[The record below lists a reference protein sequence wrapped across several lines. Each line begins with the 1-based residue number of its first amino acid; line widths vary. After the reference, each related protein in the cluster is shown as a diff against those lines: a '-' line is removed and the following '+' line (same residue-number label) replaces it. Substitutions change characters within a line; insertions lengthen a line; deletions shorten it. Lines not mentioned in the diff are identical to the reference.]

1 MLYYLPHFEK
11 QLTGSVLD
19 NTNCGAASGAMLI
32 DQATLGDT
40 DPTPEQFRR
49 QTGDLSGGLHVGNI
63 ATACEEFGIPVTAF
77 DSSDD
82 LGWFSLRRMLLA
94 GRFAVVAGDYD
105 VLPIGLRGD
114 KDFEG
119 WHSVFFQAI
128 NLSRTKI
135 RVGDPLN
142 DGRRPGIPDGWIEW
156 PIDIARDYVE
166 RFGNQTGGGIQCVV
180 MDRREVEV
188 RAGGADVY
196 LHPRF
201 DATRI
206 GTYQAKKRFA
216 YGSVI
221 KSEPRL
227 GNRNWFSVWVPKSNK
242 VGYIHGTRV
251 RRV

>member
-1 MLYYLPHFEK
+1 MRYYLPHFEK
-11 QLTGSVLD
+11 QLTGSTLD
-19 NTNCGAASGAMLI
+19 NTNCGAASGAMLA
-32 DQATLGDT
+32 DQATLGDI

-63 ATACEEFGIPVTAF
+63 ATAFEEYGIPVTAY
-77 DSSDD
+77 DSSDN
-82 LGWFSLRRMLLA
+82 LGWFVLRKMLSV

-105 VLPIGLRGD
+105 VLPVHLRGD

-119 WHSVFFQAI
+119 WHSVMFQAI
-128 NLSRTKI
+128 NATGTRI

-142 DGRRPGIPDGWIEW
+142 DGRRPGIPLGWIEW
-156 PIDIARDYVE
+156 PIELARDYVE

-196 LHPRF
+196 IHPDFSR
-201 DATRI
+201 ARI
-206 GTYQAKKRFA
+206 GTYASGKRFA
-216 YGSVI
+216 YGTVC
-221 KSEPRL
+221 RGDAVF
-227 GNRNWFSVWVPKSNK
+227 GNRNWFSVWVPKARK
-242 VGYIHGTRV
+242 VGYIHGSRV